1 MPKKTRKTAK
11 KGGCDSSAAPL
22 SKQKNGK
29 GKKREKSN
37 KSQWGTEEDT
47 NFRQSLEADGR
58 YIIMEM
64 AADGNC
70 LFRSLS
76 DQLFQDHG
84 NDHGNVRNAVCDY
97 IERHEDDFSV
107 FLVLD
112 DDGNEEDEDA
122 ADFESYVSNMRQDG
136 EWGGNLELV
145 AAARLY
151 SRNITVFSANLS
163 ALNICHGSKKPSGA
177 DLLLSYH
184 DNDHYSSVRDA
195 ATKTKILDKSQT
207 NTNTPDRKAGK
218 KHRSPKKGSAFVP
231 SDGEGS
237 APWNESDT
245 KQGEKTKQPIL
256 VPKKKN
262 ALCSCG
268 SGLKYKRCCYT
279 GERREARS
287 RKVKGSED
295 SITGNDKSSDDTFEM
310 NGNFRVLQI

>member
-1 MPKKTRKTAK
+1 MPKKVRKAAK
-11 KGGCDSSAAPL
+11 KNVCDSGAVPL
-22 SKQKNGK
+22 SKQRNGK
-29 GKKREKSN
+29 GKRRGKTN
-37 KSQWGTEEDT
+37 KSQWGTEEDN

-58 YIIMEM
+58 YTIMEM

-97 IERHEDDFSV
+97 IQRHEDYFSV

-112 DDGNEEDEDA
+112 DDGNEEEEDA
-122 ADFESYVSNMRQDG
+122 ADFESYVSTMRQDG

-151 SRNITVFSANLS
+151 CRNITVFSANLS
-163 ALNICHGSKKPSGA
+163 ALNICHGSKKSSGA

-195 ATKTKILDKSQT
+195 TTKTKPLDKPPP
-207 NTNTPDRKAGK
+207 NTNTPDRKVAK
-218 KHRSPKKGSAFVP
+218 KLRSPKKGSACAL
-231 SDGEGS
+231 SDEGS
-237 APWNESDT
+237 ALLNESD
-245 KQGEKTKQPIL
+245 KEKGEKMKRPIPA
-256 VPKKKN
+256 PKKKN
-262 ALCSCG
+262 ALCPCG
-268 SGLKYKRCCYT
+268 SGLKYKRCCYL
-279 GERREARS
+279 GERRETRS
-287 RKVKGSED
+287 RKAKGSED
-295 SITGNDKSSDDTFEM
+295 STVENDKSSDDTFEM